1 MNYVAK
7 RIGFALLTM
16 FIAATLN
23 FFLFRVLPGS
33 AVSGLRCQNCTEQF
47 KQSIIRQ
54 YGLDKPKLEQYVI
67 YLDRLAHGDLGTSVA
82 NNRPVWQDI
91 SQPLLNTLP
100 MILAGTIF
108 SIVIGVLSGII
119 SAWRRGTLVDRAS
132 LWPSLAFYAMPTQW
146 IGLLVVFYVADLL
159 GLPRAGIA
167 SPTLNILGPASTWAV
182 LADRTRHLILPSLTL
197 GLGLYGQYALVMR
210 SSMLETLGE
219 DYVLTARAKG
229 LSNWRIVRV
238 HAMRNAMLPL
248 VTLIALSM
256 GSIVAGAIVVE
267 DVFSYPGIGLA
278 TVDAINQN
286 DYPVLQGIFL
296 VLTVAVITCNLI
308 ADLLYFRLDPRV
320 RRGFEGIG
328 GGR

>member
-1 MNYVAK
+1 MNYVVK
-7 RIGFALLTM
+7 RIGFALLTLL
-16 FIAATLN
+16 IAITLN

-33 AVSGLRCQNCTEQF
+33 AVTGLRCQNCTQQF
-47 KQSIIRQ
+47 KRSIIHQ

-67 YLDRLAHGDLGTSVA
+67 YLERLAQGDLGTSVA

-100 MILAGTIF
+100 MLIAGTLI
-108 SIVIGVLSGII
+108 SILVGVTSGII

-132 LWPSLAFYAMPTQW
+132 LWTSLVFYAMPTQW
-146 IGLLVVFYVADLL
+146 IGLLVVFYLASVL
-159 GLPRAGIA
+159 GLPRAGIS
-167 SPTLNILGPASTWAV
+167 SPTLNILGPASTWTV
-182 LADRTRHLILPSLTL
+182 LVDHTRHLILPALTL

-229 LSNWRIVRV
+229 LSNWAVIRT
-238 HAMRNAMLPL
+238 HAVRNAMLPL
-248 VTLIALSM
+248 VTLIALSA

-296 VLTVAVITCNLI
+296 VLTAAVIGCNLI
-308 ADLLYFRLDPRV
+308 ADLLYSRLDPRV
-320 RRGFEGIG
+320 RRGLEGRPG
-328 GGR
+328 